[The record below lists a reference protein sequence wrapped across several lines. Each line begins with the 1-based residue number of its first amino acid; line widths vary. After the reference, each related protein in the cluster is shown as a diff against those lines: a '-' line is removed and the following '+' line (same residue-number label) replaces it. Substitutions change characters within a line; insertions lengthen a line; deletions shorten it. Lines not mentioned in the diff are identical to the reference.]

1 MRFPVVTKTVTTKQT
16 PGEVTRERFLLTL
29 LTIGATGENDILQ
42 KYRKG
47 YVVDGIS
54 QRMEIEGLRRLLRW
68 ISAEGL
74 TVASLTTDRS
84 RSVGKLLREMEEETG
99 VIQHY
104 YDGWHL
110 VKWLG
115 NELLKVSKK
124 RGCAPVSWWVENTKT
139 HCWNAIAVGAR
150 SQLDIPPIFNT
161 CLMHVRDVHEWQEED
176 ITGPYN
182 CCSHGELVGPRP
194 ETLPLDSDAYQ
205 AFRNIV
211 LTKSF
216 RRDLAKA
223 SPYGVSTYHLYAKLA
238 TMHINTLRLADCE
251 MAGERNVL
259 RVMQIQ
265 RKYNRRKSTIVF
277 KSPFPHKWREDVLA
291 EVLSARVRML
301 DVHEDCLDTDQL
313 PDEIGEM
320 MMAEE
325 ASESGYSVE
334 L

>member
-1 MRFPVVTKTVTTKQT
+1 MFKGNLEACVLLITTGVRFVELNRFAEQMSLFSSTFFWKIFSIAKPVIEAVYCRHENHIMEVVRSHYEGESGLQLAADGAYDSRGYSALIGKVVLSDTLTKLILRT
-16 PGEVTRERFLLTL
+16 EVLHRSET
-29 LTIGATGENDILQ
+29 A
-42 KYRKG
+42 
-47 YVVDGIS
+47 GIS

-115 NELLKVSKK
+115 KLLKE
-124 RGCAPVSWWVENTKT
+124 G
-139 HCWNAIAVGAR
+139 
-150 SQLDIPPIFNT
+150 
-161 CLMHVRDVHEWQEED
+161 

-205 AFRNIV
+205 TFRNIV

-216 RRDLAKA
+216 QRDLAKA
-223 SPYGVSTYHLYAKLA
+223 SPYGGTSICETKHALDRLYCRKEIFYPVSTYHLYAKLA
-238 TMHINTLRLADCE
+238 TMH
-251 MAGERNVL
+251 G
-259 RVMQIQ
+259 
-265 RKYNRRKSTIVF
+265 
-277 KSPFPHKWREDVLA
+277 
-291 EVLSARVRML
+291 RML